1 MPSRYAQGAI
11 ATIRHD
17 IVLAR
22 QFVGEQTPD
31 AFADNAMAIYAVT
44 RCLEIISEASRRLPE
59 GMKQRHPDVPWSRI
73 AGAGNVYRHDY
84 EDVASSLVWKTVRS
98 ELDSLAIAVETEL
111 STAVASSG
119 SDESDS
125 HLPLHRM

>member
-1 MPSRYAQGAI
+1 MPSRDAQRVL
-11 ATIRHD
+11 ATIRHN

-22 QFVGEQTPD
+22 QFVGEQTSD

-44 RCLEIISEASRRLPE
+44 RCLEIISEASRRLPDD
-59 GMKQRHPDVPWSRI
+59 MKQRHPDVPWSRI

-119 SDESDS
+119 SDGIDS
-125 HLPLHRM
+125 Y